1 MANTMKLIQTYT
13 IPSNT
18 NSFSFNTIP
27 GTYKDL
33 VIYYQAQIINA
44 GTGWYDFYVRFNN
57 STTGYSGNT
66 NYTDGANGG
75 TKLSITEGT
84 SGIVQRC
91 NTNTSPNSAQYS
103 FSLGKF
109 YIPNYATSLKKV
121 VLNDH
126 ITEQQNTAGVGAAG
140 LFANATRWES
150 TDAITTISITGLSSN
165 NLTAGSTFSIYGI
178 S

>member
-1 MANTMKLIQTYT
+1 MPNTMQLIQTYT
-13 IPSNT
+13 LPSNA

-44 GTGWYDFYVRFNN
+44 GTGWYDFFVRFNN
-57 STTGYSGNT
+57 ATSGYSGCT
-66 NYTDGANGG
+66 NYADGGG
-75 TKLSITEGT
+75 STKLSITEGT
-84 SGIVQRC
+84 TGIIQRC
-91 NTNTSPNSAQYS
+91 NTNTSPNSQYS

-109 YIPNYATSLKKV
+109 YIPNYATSLRKV

-126 ITEQQNTAGVGAAG
+126 ITEQQNLTGTGAAG